1 MTQSNENLF
10 IKGFNQGY
18 LLAQYEPDL
27 LTSLLKNINQ
37 VNSYLSGLSF
47 GQKEFVIEQATS
59 EIYKLRNSKKI
70 EKESR
75 EFY

>member
-75 EFY
+75 EF